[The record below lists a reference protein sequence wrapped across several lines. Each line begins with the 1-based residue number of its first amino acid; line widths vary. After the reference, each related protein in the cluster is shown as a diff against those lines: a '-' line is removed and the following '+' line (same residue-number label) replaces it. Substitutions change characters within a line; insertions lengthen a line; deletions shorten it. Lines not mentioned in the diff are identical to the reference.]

1 MFCLRLKKKKKKC
14 DLILFARGKLMRQKS
29 CPFFIFDKGEQT
41 FGFIVQSGAPL
52 KVSVLCYYVLLC
64 LR

>member
-1 MFCLRLKKKKKKC
+1 MLQFTGTESI
-14 DLILFARGKLMRQKS
+14 ILPSITEQK
-29 CPFFIFDKGEQT
+29 

-64 LR
+64 LRKKGVKLNRN